1 MPLLIS
7 IMAKREFTSP
17 RRKLIRRLLHWLA
30 RPVFTVLTDLK
41 ISGIENVP
49 QQGPLMIVG
58 NHFSFVDPVC
68 LVRIAPPTL
77 EFVGGADTP
86 HAPIATRIIPFL
98 WGYHPLYRGT
108 GAKDS
113 LKAAE
118 VILKQGGILG
128 IFPEAGNWATVLR
141 PARPGT
147 AFLASR
153 TGASLLPVG
162 LIGINDIFPSLKR
175 GRRARI
181 QINIG
186 KPFGPFK
193 AEGQGQKHREQLDE
207 IGHEIMRHI
216 AELIPQEKRGHY
228 SDDPA
233 IREAAKGTEI
243 YPWADKIEGQVTGI
257 VR

>member
-1 MPLLIS
+1 MS
-7 IMAKREFTSP
+7 SRQFTSP
-17 RRKLIRRLLHWLA
+17 GRKVIRRILHWMA
-30 RPVFTVLTDLK
+30 RPAFKLVSKLEVHGL
-41 ISGIENVP
+41 ENVP

-68 LVRIAPPTL
+68 FVRIAPPTL

-86 HAPIATRIIPFL
+86 HAPAITRIIPFL

-113 LKAAE
+113 LRAAE
-118 VILKQGGILG
+118 AILKQNGILG

-162 LIGINDIFPSLKR
+162 LVGMNDIFPSLGR
-175 GRRARI
+175 GHRARI

-186 KPFGPFK
+186 KPFGPYK
-193 AEGQGQKHREQLDE
+193 TEGRGQQLRKQLEE
-207 IGHEIMRHI
+207 IGHDIMRHI
-216 AELIPQEKRGHY
+216 SELIPPEKRGHY
-228 SDDPA
+228 SNDPA
-233 IREAAKGTEI
+233 VREAAKGTEI
-243 YPWADKIEGQVTGI
+243 YPWADKVEGQVQGVI
-257 VR
+257 R

>member
-1 MPLLIS
+1 
-7 IMAKREFTSP
+7 MAHRQFTSP
-17 RRKLIRRLLHWLA
+17 GRKLTRKILHFLA
-30 RPVFTVLTDLK
+30 RPAFSLLTRLEVN
-41 ISGIENVP
+41 GEENLP
-49 QQGPLMIVG
+49 EKGPLIMVG

-68 LVRIAPPTL
+68 FVRIAPWEI
-77 EFVGGADTP
+77 EFVGGADMP
-86 HAPIATRIIPFL
+86 HAPFATRIIPIL

-108 GAKDS
+108 GAKES
-113 LKAAE
+113 LRAAE
-118 VILKQGGILG
+118 KILNQGGILG

-147 AFLASR
+147 AYLASR

-162 LIGINDIFPSLKR
+162 LVGMNDVFPSLKR

-181 QINIG
+181 QVNIG
-186 KPFGPFK
+186 RPFGPFR
-193 AEGQGQKHREQLDE
+193 AEGHGKSQREQLDE

-216 AELIPQEKRGHY
+216 AELLPPEKRGHY

-233 IREAAKGTEI
+233 IREAARGTEA

-257 VR
+257 AQ

>member
-1 MPLLIS
+1 MTRS
-7 IMAKREFTSP
+7 QFTSP
-17 RRKLIRRLLHWLA
+17 GRTIIRRVLHFLA
-30 RPVFTVLTDLK
+30 RPAFALVSSLE
-41 ISGIENVP
+41 INGAENMP
-49 QQGPLMIVG
+49 QNGPLMIVG

-68 LVRIAPPTL
+68 FVRVAPPTL

-86 HAPIATRIIPFL
+86 HAPIITRIIPLL

-113 LKAAE
+113 LKVAE
-118 VILKQGGILG
+118 GILRQGGILG
-128 IFPEAGNWATVLR
+128 IFPEAGNWAAVLR

-153 TGASLLPVG
+153 TGASLLPIGLVG
-162 LIGINDIFPSLKR
+162 MTEIFPSLSR

-193 AEGQGQKHREQLDE
+193 VEGHGQKHREQLDE

-216 AELIPQEKRGHY
+216 AELLPQEVRGHY

-233 IREAAKGTEI
+233 IREAARGTEI
-243 YPWADKIEGQVTGI
+243 YPWADKVEGQVTGI